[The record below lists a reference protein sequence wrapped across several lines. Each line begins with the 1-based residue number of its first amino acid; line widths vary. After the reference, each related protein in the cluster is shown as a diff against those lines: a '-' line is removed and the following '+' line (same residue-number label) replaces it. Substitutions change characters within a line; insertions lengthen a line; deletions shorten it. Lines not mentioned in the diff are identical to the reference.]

1 MACPSFGSSSEVSL
15 WYAADADIV
24 INSLGAAS
32 QLSATATAWK
42 PIPLTGES
50 LAANLTSTVSE
61 QITAN
66 RSYANSV
73 LSGGEVSGTINF
85 EAQANDF
92 LYDMLICATQNAAK
106 TSFESTGTA
115 WAAAAAIKNASTKH
129 CFAILRRV
137 AVASGYDWYVYRG
150 CQVGGM
156 TLEIGTGALI
166 SGTINITG
174 VRPDTVIESAA
185 TVSGWTYGSLV
196 DTPLMSGPYSLR
208 EFSISTWNGSIWVPT
223 SITMQSLSISIDNQ
237 MRAQNAVGI
246 NSIYA
251 AAVASGRFKTT
262 FSGSAYYANPKI
274 YNALLGDTKI
284 KIYGKLLDS
293 STDGIIFES
302 HLCKVTS
309 GASPAAGGPDQDL
322 MISTEFQAF
331 EDATSGTLKLTKV
344 TTP

>member
-1 MACPSFGSSSEVSL
+1 MTCPAFGSTSEVSL

-24 INSLGAAS
+24 VNSLGVAT
-32 QLSATATAWK
+32 QLSATATEWK
-42 PIPLTGES
+42 PIGITGEAM
-50 LAANLTSTVSE
+50 AANLTSTISE
-61 QITAN
+61 QITVN

-85 EAQANDF
+85 EAQANAF
-92 LYDMLICATQNAAK
+92 LYDMIICALQVNK
-106 TSFESTGTA
+106 LTSFEGSTN
-115 WAAAAAIKNASTKH
+115 WAAAEAIKNASTKH
-129 CFAILRRV
+129 CFAILKRV

-150 CQVGGM
+150 CQVSGM
-156 TLEIGTGALI
+156 NLEISSNALI
-166 SGTINITG
+166 SGTVNITG
-174 VRPDTVIESAA
+174 VRPDTVIEA
-185 TVSGWTYGSLV
+185 TASVAGWTFAAQV
-196 DTPLMSGPYSLR
+196 ETPLMSGPYSLR
-208 EFSISTWNGSIWVPT
+208 NFAISAWNGSTWVDT
-223 SITMQSLSISIDNQ
+223 SITMQSLSIAIDNQ

-274 YNALLGDTKI
+274 YKALLGDTKI

-322 MISTEFQAF
+322 MISSEFQAF
-331 EDATSGTLKLTKV
+331 EDATNGTLKITKV
-344 TTP
+344 TTA

>member
-1 MACPSFGSSSEVSL
+1 MTCPSFGSSSEVSL

-106 TSFESTGTA
+106 TSFEPTGTA

-208 EFSISTWNGSIWVPT
+208 EFSISTWNGSIWGP
-223 SITMQSLSISIDNQ
+223 SPI
-237 MRAQNAVGI
+237 
-246 NSIYA
+246 A
-251 AAVASGRFKTT
+251 ACAPSPAE
-262 FSGSAYYANPKI
+262 SGSAPSWPGSRPSRTAVSP
-274 YNALLGDTKI
+274 A
-284 KIYGKLLDS
+284 S
-293 STDGIIFES
+293 AWR
-302 HLCKVTS
+302 TS
-309 GASPAAGGPDQDL
+309 VAISRRGASPGPNGKKTRAWRTGASAAPAIRRSAASFAIPYAPCG
-322 MISTEFQAF
+322 
-331 EDATSGTLKLTKV
+331 TSGRCGPSRPLS
-344 TTP
+344 PP